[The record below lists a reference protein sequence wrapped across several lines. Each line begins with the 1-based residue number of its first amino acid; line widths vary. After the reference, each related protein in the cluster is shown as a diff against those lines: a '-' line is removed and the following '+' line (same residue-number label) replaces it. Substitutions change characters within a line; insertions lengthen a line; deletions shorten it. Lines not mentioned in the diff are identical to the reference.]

1 MTASTNTASLVD
13 DAHGMRDDLIRLRR
27 SLHTEPEIGL
37 QLPRTQEK
45 VLAALEGLPLEITTG
60 TSLTSVTA
68 VLRGARPGGTV
79 LLRGDMDALPVQE
92 NSGVGYVSRVD
103 GRMHACGHDLHTTM
117 LAGAAH
123 LLSARQDQLAGDVVF
138 MFQPGEEGY
147 DGAAAMVAEGVLDA
161 SGNRVDAAYALHVMS
176 AGLAPGTFETRRGPF
191 LAASDTVRVTVTGAG
206 GHGSMPH
213 RAKDPV
219 VAACEMVTTLQTH
232 VTRGFDVFDPVVV
245 TVGAFHA
252 GTQHNVIP
260 DRACFEATV
269 RSFSPEAHA
278 AIKDGFV
285 RVCRGI
291 AAAHG
296 VTVEVD
302 YQECYPVTVNDADE
316 AEFAVEVVAETLGE
330 ERVSWAPRPI
340 AGSEDFSRVL
350 DEVPGSFLG
359 LGAAPRGADWQSTP
373 NNHSPLAVFDDAVL
387 SDGAAV
393 YAELA
398 VRRLDALARSTDE
411 PGGVRL
417 P

>member
-1 MTASTNTASLVD
+1 MTVTVNTASLTD
-13 DAHGMRDDLIRLRR
+13 DARAMCEDLTRLRHR
-27 SLHTEPEIGL
+27 LHAEPETGL

-45 VLAALEGLPLEITTG
+45 VLAALVGLPLEITTG

-92 NSGVGYVSRVD
+92 KSGVGYASQVE
-103 GRMHACGHDLHTTM
+103 GLMHACGHDLHTTM

-123 LLSARQDQLAGDVVF
+123 LLSARRDRLVGDVVF

-161 SGNRVDAAYALHVMS
+161 SGRRVDAAYALHVMS
-176 AGLAPGTFETRRGPF
+176 AGIAPSTFETRRGPF

-213 RAKDPV
+213 RAKDPL
-219 VAACEMVTTLQTH
+219 VAACEMVTALQTH
-232 VTRGFDVFDPVVV
+232 ITRGFDVFDPVVV
-245 TVGAFHA
+245 TVGAFHS

-260 DRACFEATV
+260 EQACFEATV
-269 RSFSPEAHA
+269 RSFSPQAHA

-302 YQECYPVTVNDADE
+302 YAECYPVTVNDAAE
-316 AEFAVEVVAETLGE
+316 AEFAVDVVAETLGE

-350 DEVPGSFLG
+350 DEVPGVFIG
-359 LGAAPRGADWQSTP
+359 LGAAPRDADMQSAP
-373 NNHSPLAVFDDAVL
+373 DNHSPLAVFDDAVL

-398 VRRLDALARSTDE
+398 VRRLEALT
-411 PGGVRL
+411 PTT
-417 P
+417 